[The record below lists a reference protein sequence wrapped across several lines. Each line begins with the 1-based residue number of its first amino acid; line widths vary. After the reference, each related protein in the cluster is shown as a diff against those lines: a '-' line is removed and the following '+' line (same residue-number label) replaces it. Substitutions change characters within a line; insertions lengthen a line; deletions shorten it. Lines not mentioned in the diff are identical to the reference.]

1 MGIVAP
7 GRYNWPLSNEGA
19 GMWNW
24 LVENNG
30 VLALIVAVLVAV
42 AALVQFFWIKISE
55 EHARQFANY
64 HKLLEDL
71 NEKKDPDGK
80 TSGQYLDRQ
89 MAIIYELRSLR
100 KYHAISLRIL
110 DRCLKSW
117 APLGNAGYA
126 PVIAEAQRTI
136 AFIKRSQHRRFRRCV
151 NLDD

>member
-1 MGIVAP
+1 
-7 GRYNWPLSNEGA
+7 
-19 GMWNW
+19 MWEW

-55 EHARQFANY
+55 EKARQFANY

-71 NEKKDPDGK
+71 NEKKDADGK

-100 KYHAISLRIL
+100 RYHAISLRIL
-110 DRCLKSW
+110 DRCLLTW
-117 APLGNAGYA
+117 AHLSNAGYA
-126 PVIAEAQRTI
+126 PVIAEAHRTI

-151 NLDD
+151 SLDD

>member
-1 MGIVAP
+1 
-7 GRYNWPLSNEGA
+7 
-19 GMWNW
+19 MWSW
-24 LVENNG
+24 VVLNNG
-30 VLALIVAVLVAV
+30 VLALIVAILVAV

-55 EHARQFANY
+55 DHARQFANY

-71 NEKKDPDGK
+71 NEKKDGPDGR

-110 DRCLKSW
+110 ERNLLTWTQISN
-117 APLGNAGYA
+117 GGYGS
-126 PVIAEAQRTI
+126 VISEAQRTI
-136 AFIKRSQHRRFRRCV
+136 AFIKRNQHRMFRRCV